1 MLEKKMAWIS
11 AAAGRQ
17 LALDISFPSAT
28 APEAG
33 WPLLIFAHG
42 FKGFKD
48 WGHWNALA
56 EAFAQA
62 GYAFLKFNFSHNGLG
77 QNLIDFEDLAAFGQN
92 NYSKECF
99 DFEAVL
105 DFIQKSDW
113 PIQKTAPVL
122 IGHSR
127 GGPIAALTALKRGAK
142 ALISWASV
150 HELDY
155 AWQNEAILAHWK
167 KEGRQ
172 FIRNGRTKQNMPLDY
187 QLYEDFK
194 AHEEAFRLGPKLVD
208 LSCPYLIVHGNQD
221 PAVSLTSAH
230 YLDEHCPQAE
240 LLIIEGADHVFGG
253 RHPFPEGAALP
264 PHSQILFRA
273 CLDFLAKL

>member
-1 MLEKKMAWIS
+1 MIKKKTAWIP

-17 LALDISFPSAT
+17 LALDISFPSGR

-77 QNLIDFEDLAAFGQN
+77 PNLIDFEDLDAFGQN

-105 DFIQKSDW
+105 DFVQKSDW

-155 AWQNEAILAHWK
+155 AWQDEAFLAHWK

-194 AHEEAFRLGPKLVD
+194 AHEEAFRLGPKLAD
-208 LSCPYLIVHGNQD
+208 LSCPHLIVHGSQD

-230 YLDEHCPQAE
+230 YLDEHSPKAE
-240 LLIIEGADHVFGG
+240 LQIIEGADHVFGG
-253 RHPFPEGAALP
+253 RHPFAAGAELP
-264 PHSQILFRA
+264 PHSQKLLQL